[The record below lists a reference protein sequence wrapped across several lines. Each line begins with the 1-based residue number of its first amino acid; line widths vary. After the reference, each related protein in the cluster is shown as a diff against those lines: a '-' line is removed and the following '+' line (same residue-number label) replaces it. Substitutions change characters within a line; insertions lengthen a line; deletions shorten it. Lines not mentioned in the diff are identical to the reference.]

1 MKSQSEVFFPKTLP
15 IKIYPP
21 AGLCDPNS
29 KQKFYMKG
37 EWFTGKVTDNPLIT
51 FKVNSTTILFQFEFR
66 PGDGKGNFSKYG
78 VWSVLNGLNVTNGSE
93 VVLRDLDPK
102 LGSVE
107 YNLTVTCA
115 NFAATGTFK
124 VIVNYWDPKGDPNG
138 IVRNSSNWDIVAPKA
153 MSVSFLST
161 TKMSCTRSALQ
172 WMSTFHGVL
181 QKSIPPQMQFLPG
194 VSVCRIVTMKCQL
207 FPAWPHLLFHNL
219 ASEIV
224 QAT

>member
-1 MKSQSEVFFPKTLP
+1 MDLLSLCLELTALKP
-15 IKIYPP
+15 IM
-21 AGLCDPNS
+21 L
-29 KQKFYMKG
+29 F
-37 EWFTGKVTDNPLIT
+37 
-51 FKVNSTTILFQFEFR
+51 VNT
-66 PGDGKGNFSKYG
+66 K
-78 VWSVLNGLNVTNGSE
+78 
-93 VVLRDLDPK
+93 
-102 LGSVE
+102 
-107 YNLTVTCA
+107 
-115 NFAATGTFK
+115 AAT
-124 VIVNYWDPKGDPNG
+124 P
-138 IVRNSSNWDIVAPKA
+138 PKA